1 MQWRGRRQSSNVEDR
16 RGVPGKALAGGG
28 LGLGGL
34 LVIGV
39 VWLLGGN
46 VQQAANV
53 VQRGGGGAGGNV
65 VAEGERASTGED
77 DAAMDFVQVVL
88 ASTEDVWN
96 PLFAEQYPRGYEEPP
111 LVLFAANQQVD
122 TGGCGVAGAGVGPF
136 YCPASRQVFLCPQ
149 FFSQLQNDL
158 GAPGD
163 FACAYVIA
171 HEVGHHVQNL
181 LGYSDRVNRIRQS
194 STQEEANRASV
205 RLELQADYLAGVW
218 AHHARQENGFID
230 SSDVEEALNAAA
242 RIGDDTLQ
250 REATGTVNPEGF
262 THGTS
267 AQRVRWFREGLNTG
281 DLSVLDLFF
290 DAPYGRL

>member
-1 MQWRGRRQSSNVEDR
+1 MQWKGRRQSSNVEDR

-28 LGLGGL
+28 LGLGGVVVL
-34 LVIGV
+34 GL

-53 VQRGGGGAGGNV
+53 VQQRGGGGNV
-65 VAEGERASTGED
+65 VADGEMASTGED
-77 DAAMDFVQVVL
+77 DEAMDFVQVVL

-96 PLFAEQYPRGYEEPP
+96 DRLPAELGRDYEEPK

-136 YCPASRQVFLCPQ
+136 YCPASRDVFLCPQ

-171 HEVGHHVQNL
+171 HEIGHHVQNL
-181 LGYSDRVNRIRQS
+181 LGYSGRVDRVRQS

-218 AHHARQENGFID
+218 AHHARGREGFINA
-230 SSDVEEALNAAA
+230 SDVQEAINAAG

-267 AQRVRWFREGLNTG
+267 DQRVRWFRTGLETG
-281 DLSVLDLFF
+281 DLSRLDLFF
-290 DAPYGRL
+290 DLPYDRL

>member
-1 MQWRGRRQSSNVEDR
+1 MQWRGRRQSTNVEDR

-34 LVIGV
+34 LVIGL

-46 VQQAANV
+46 VRQAAQV
-53 VQRGGGGAGGNV
+53 VNRPGGGGA
-65 VAEGERASTGED
+65 VAQQGERAGVGED
-77 DAAMDFVQVVL
+77 DPAMDFVQVVL
-88 ASTEDVWN
+88 GSTEDVWN
-96 PLFAEQYPRGYEEPP
+96 EQFSEQFPRPYEDPT
-111 LVLFAANQQVD
+111 LVLFAANQRVD
-122 TGGCGVAGAGVGPF
+122 TEGCGIAGAGVGPF
-136 YCPASRQVFLCPQ
+136 YCPASRKVFLCPQ
-149 FFSQLQNDL
+149 FFDQLQNDL

-171 HEVGHHVQNL
+171 HEIGHHIQNL
-181 LGYSDRVNRIRQS
+181 LGYSDRVEQIRRTS
-194 STQEEANRASV
+194 SREDANRASV

-218 AHHARQENGFID
+218 AHHARDAQGFIE
-230 SSDVEEALNAAA
+230 SGDVEEAINAAG

-267 AQRVRWFREGLNTG
+267 AQRVRWFREGLRTG
-281 DLSVLDLFF
+281 DLSLLDAFF
-290 DAPYGRL
+290 ELPYGRL

>member
-1 MQWRGRRQSSNVEDR
+1 MQWRGRRQSTNVEDR
-16 RGVPGKALAGGG
+16 RGVPGKAVAGGG

-34 LVIGV
+34 LLIGV

-46 VQQAANV
+46 PQQAAQI
-53 VQRGGGGAGGNV
+53 VQRGGGAGGNV
-65 VAEGERASTGED
+65 VAQGERAGVGED

-96 PLFAEQYPRGYEEPP
+96 PLFEREFPRPYEEPP
-111 LVLFAANQQVD
+111 LVLFAANQRVE
-122 TGGCGVAGAGVGPF
+122 TGGCGIAGAGIGPF
-136 YCPASRQVFLCPQ
+136 YCPASRQVFLCPD
-149 FFSQLQNDL
+149 FFRQLDEQL

-163 FACAYVIA
+163 FAAAYVIA

-181 LGYSDRVNRIRQS
+181 LGYSDRVNRVRQS
-194 STQEEANRASV
+194 GTQADANRASV

-218 AHHARQENGFID
+218 AHHARRGDRGFIETG
-230 SSDVEEALNAAA
+230 DVPEALNAAA

-250 REATGTVNPEGF
+250 KNATGTVNPEGF

-267 AQRVRWFREGLNTG
+267 EQRVRWFRAGLETG
-281 DLSVLDLFF
+281 DLSRLDLFF
-290 DAPYGRL
+290 DAPYDRL